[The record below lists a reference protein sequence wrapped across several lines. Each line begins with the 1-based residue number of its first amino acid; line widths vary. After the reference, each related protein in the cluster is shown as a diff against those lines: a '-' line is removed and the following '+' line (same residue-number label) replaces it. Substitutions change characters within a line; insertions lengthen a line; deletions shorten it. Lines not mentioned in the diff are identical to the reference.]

1 MEPTAVIIV
10 NWNGWKD
17 TIECLESFS
26 FAWENLHFFIV
37 DNASTDGSVERLIQ
51 FCKTNNI
58 VHKVALPEN
67 LSSPI
72 PAMCKVTIVKNNY
85 NAGFARANNLVLKFI
100 LPLRQ
105 FNYAWLLNNDTIVRR
120 ESLLHLQEKFSSDA
134 SLAFCGSVLLD
145 YYDQQLV
152 QCAGVNHFKYLGVSK
167 LFLKNTQWSSTQ
179 LDPQLSSSKQTY
191 QNGASLLVDVDK
203 LNAIGLLD
211 EDYFLYSE
219 EADWQ
224 IRAGEKGFH
233 TALAEKSVVYHKGS
247 VSTNDKKHVFF
258 YHYNRSAILLTRKHF
273 GALATLTASFSL
285 LVVTLIRSR
294 FKPSSFGYGLKGIY
308 NGLTLAI

>member
-26 FAWENLHFFIV
+26 FPLENLHFFIV
-37 DNASTDGSVERLIQ
+37 DNASTDGSVDKLIEY
-51 FCKTNNI
+51 CKKNNI
-58 VHKVALPEN
+58 VHEVTVPEN
-67 LSSPI
+67 LSSPT
-72 PAMCKVTIVKNNY
+72 PAQYTVTIVKNIY
-85 NAGFARANNLVLKFI
+85 NAGFAKANNLVLKFI
-100 LPLRQ
+100 LALGQ
-105 FNYAWLLNNDTIVRR
+105 FKYAWLLNNDTIVMR
-120 ESLLHLQEKFSSDA
+120 ESLLHLQEKISSDA
-134 SLAFCGSVLLD
+134 SFAFCGSVLLD

-167 LFLKNTQWSSTQ
+167 LFLKNSQWSSTQ
-179 LDPQLSSSKQTY
+179 LDPQLSSSRQTY
-191 QNGASLLVDVDK
+191 QNGASLLVDVGK

-233 TALAEKSVVYHKGS
+233 SALAEKSAVYHKGS

-285 LVVTLIRSR
+285 LVVTLFRSR
-294 FKPSSFGYGLKGIY
+294 FRLSSFGYGVKGIY
-308 NGLTLAI
+308 KGLTLAI